1 MAILLGFIFAI
12 LAIGGFC
19 CLYLKN
25 KTAKICGGVAGVI
38 FSVLFIIIP
47 FSIKQVSTGEMAV
60 VKVWGESQYTRA
72 PGIHFDGWLAHK
84 YVTYDIKTQEINQKI
99 SAYSQDAQTVDVSMS
114 VQYRLQADK
123 LIQIT
128 EQFGSNEALEQRIVA
143 LIDDK
148 TKSVI
153 SGKQAMNIIET
164 RNTLS
169 QDIVTAIGDGLNK
182 YYVDI
187 VNILVTDVCFSAA
200 FENAVEEKMISE
212 QKQLQAEYEKQRRIT
227 EAEAQFEVAKQ
238 EALAAIEK
246 SKGEAEA
253 LKVMQ
258 EAWDSLSSEVRQI
271 MLQQQAIE
279 TWNGELPTTM
289 VGTEFLMWLFGVTDD
304 KINIEPIEPT
314 PVE

>member
-1 MAILLGFIFAI
+1 MAVLLGFIFAI

-19 CLYLKN
+19 CLCLKN
-25 KTAKICGGVAGVI
+25 KIAKIGGSIAGVL

-72 PGIHFDGWLAHK
+72 AGIHFDGWLAHK
-84 YVTYDIKTQEINQKI
+84 YVIYDIKTQEITQKI
-99 SAYSQDAQTVDVSMS
+99 PAYSQDAQTVEISMS
-114 VQYRLQADK
+114 VQYKLQVDK

-128 EQFGSNEALEQRIVA
+128 EQYGSNEALEQRIVA

-153 SGKQAMNIIET
+153 SSKQAMVIIET
-164 RNTLS
+164 RNSLS
-169 QDIVTAIGDGLNK
+169 QDIVSAIGNGLNK

-187 VNILVTDVCFSAA
+187 VNILVTDVCFSQA
-200 FENAVEEKMISE
+200 FESAVEEKMISE
-212 QKQLQAEYEKQRRIT
+212 QKQLQAEYEKQRKIT

-238 EALAAIEK
+238 EALASIEK
-246 SKGEAEA
+246 AKGEAEA
-253 LKVMQ
+253 LQVMQ

-289 VGTEFLMWLFGVTDD
+289 VGDEFLQWLFGLTS
-304 KINIEPIEPT
+304 NTNP
-314 PVE
+314 